1 MCFKMIILCTMENQL
16 EFSMKVG
23 RSVKELLQL
32 VQKNYTGSLNLI
44 QRCPGDTDRSVG
56 YEKGG

>member
-1 MCFKMIILCTMENQL
+1 MIILCTMENQL